1 MNRRRRINMDLQ
13 YITNPANK
21 QYTCYL
27 PQQRPTTLVA
37 FDIVDKLKETESEFA
52 CELLEQLI
60 ANFPEVQEFIVKN
73 ISIG

>member
-1 MNRRRRINMDLQ
+1 MDLQ
-13 YITNPANK
+13 YITNPTNK

-37 FDIVDKLKETESEFA
+37 FDIVDKLKETEAEFD

-60 ANFPEVQEFIVKN
+60 AHFPEVQEFIVKN
-73 ISIG
+73 YINWLIEED